1 MVMDFIGDQDKAR
14 RRTGVLVLLFSLAV
28 LFTIGAIYFLVTAS
42 LIFSTSEDEL
52 ARSWW
57 QPMVLLYAGGATL
70 SVILIGSLVKMSQLS
85 SGGQVVAEALGGH
98 LIHPD
103 SRDPEERRVLN
114 VVEEMAIAS
123 GCPVPPVYLID
134 DNSINAFAAGYT
146 FDSAVIG
153 VTRGCASTL
162 TRDQL
167 QGVMAHEFS
176 HIVHGDMR
184 LNIRLTGVIFGIMAI
199 GFIGFVLFRF
209 IGPSMLYS
217 RGGSGKDNGA
227 AVGLGVMVAG
237 IALIIVGAIGTMC
250 GRLIQA
256 AVSRQREFLA
266 DASAVDYTRNPK
278 GIAGALRRIG
288 GLDDGNTLKQ
298 SAASE
303 YQHFF
308 FTSALST
315 MFSTHPPLEQR
326 IERIENRP
334 FEGEAMTDNVD
345 VPAEGLSAA
354 AAGFA
359 AGGAAKGRNLQ
370 MRSAD
375 SVRETLSHLGTP
387 DPVHLAYARA
397 VLSLIPDK
405 IREAVHDPIGAQ
417 ATCLLLLVD
426 SDKAVSK
433 KQGQLLE
440 DRLDKTLRHELVRLN
455 PIVITAVQRSPEL
468 RMVLVDMAMPALSR
482 LPSEHLDIFL
492 MAIQDMIHADGHLDR
507 FEWLLGRLLVRHVDH
522 LRRGSSKEK
531 NPRRPLK
538 TMTVEARLIL
548 AMIAWSGARSED
560 QAVAS
565 FRASAGAAG
574 LGNLDFPS
582 RSDCSIP
589 SLERALDSLSLLRF
603 KDRGILLQAAVEGVC
618 EDGMV
623 TLAEVEL
630 LRALSSA
637 LDCPMPPVLPG
648 NVDPAAA

>member
-1 MVMDFIGDQDKAR
+1 MVMDFIGDQEKAR
-14 RRTGVLVLLFSLAV
+14 RRTGHLVLLFSLAV
-28 LFTIGAIYFLVTAS
+28 IFTVAAIYLLVTAS
-42 LIFSTSEDEL
+42 VVLSVAEDQPPL
-52 ARSWW
+52 SWW

-70 SVILIGSLVKMSQLS
+70 LVIGIGSLIKMSQLS
-85 SGGQVVAEALGGH
+85 AGGQVVAEALGGH

-103 SRDPEERRVLN
+103 SRDPDERRLLN

-134 DNSINAFAAGYT
+134 DNSINAFAAGYSH
-146 FDSAVIG
+146 DSAVIG
-153 VTRGCASTL
+153 VTRGCSKIL
-162 TRDQL
+162 SRDQL

-217 RGGSGKDNGA
+217 RGGGGKDNGA
-227 AVGLGVMVAG
+227 AVGIGIMVAG

-266 DASAVDYTRNPK
+266 DASAVDYTRNPR
-278 GIAGALRRIG
+278 GIAGALRKIG
-288 GLDDGNTLKQ
+288 GLDDGNGLKQ

-315 MFSTHPPLEQR
+315 MFATHPPLEQR

-334 FEGEAMTDNVD
+334 FEGEAVTESIDT
-345 VPAEGLSAA
+345 PAEGLSAA

-375 SVRETLSHLGTP
+375 TVRETMSQFGTP

-405 IREAVHDPIGAQ
+405 IREAVHDPIGAE

-426 SDKAVSK
+426 DDKEISK
-433 KQGQLLE
+433 KQGQLL
-440 DRLDKTLRHELVRLN
+440 DGKLSDTLKHELSRLN
-455 PIVITAVQRSPEL
+455 PIVLPAVQRSPEL
-468 RMVLVDMAMPALSR
+468 RMVLVDMAMPALAR
-482 LPSEHLDIFL
+482 LSSEHLDVFL
-492 MAIQDMIHADGHLDR
+492 MSIQDMIHADGRLDR

-522 LRRGSSKEK
+522 IRRGPSKEK
-531 NPRRPLK
+531 SPRRPLK
-538 TMTVEARLIL
+538 KMSVEARLIL

-560 QAVAS
+560 QAIAS

-582 RSDCSIP
+582 RGDCSIAA
-589 SLERALDSLSLLRF
+589 LDHALDSLALLRY
-603 KDRGILLQAAVEGVC
+603 KDRGVVLQAAIEGVC
-618 EDGMV
+618 EDGMA
-623 TLAEVEL
+623 TRAEVEL